1 MVMDAMKAREQAALQ
16 ELAKL
21 IKDKNAVPINYNHYY
36 TDNLHKA
43 RGKRL
48 GDQLEKHAPAPPI
61 QQNGPKCSLGNHY
74 YQHQIDPTGGVS
86 RAVSKWTD
94 EASADMEEF
103 SCEEALDCLKAIYKV
118 QQKVFVANVT
128 VQVIERHLLADLNEI
143 FSPMVLLNMSDDKV
157 QIIVSERES
166 TKRQRIFLTD
176 RITKLEQGQRIF
188 RGVLGS

>member
-1 MVMDAMKAREQAALQ
+1 MVMDAMKTREQAALQ

-21 IKDKNAVPINYNHYY
+21 IKEKNAIPINYNHYY
-36 TDNLHKA
+36 TDNVHKS

-48 GDQLEKHAPAPPI
+48 GDQLEKHMPALPC
-61 QQNGPKCSLGNHY
+61 QNYCREGHNYWPQNPDIKGRLGN
-74 YQHQIDPTGGVS
+74 
-86 RAVSKWTD
+86 AVTKWTD
-94 EASADMEEF
+94 AASADMEEF

-143 FSPMVLLNMSDDKV
+143 FSPMVVLGMPDNKV
-157 QIIVSERES
+157 QTIVSERES

-176 RITKLEQGQRIF
+176 RIKKLEEGQNIF
-188 RGVLGS
+188 RGVLSS